1 MRVII
6 KKDNKGFIR
15 SGGFTL
21 VETILASVILC
32 ASILALGAISTRSLS
47 GTKLNRQYETAVG
60 WAERQLVMIDYI
72 GVEDFIESGRTE
84 GDFDNYE
91 PVYHWQVSTQ
101 SIGIDNLY
109 QVKVVVSWIGGTRQ
123 YNVTAD
129 TRLNG
134 TGRLIEVSAQ

>member
-1 MRVII
+1 MT
-6 KKDNKGFIR
+6 KQSDK
-15 SGGFTL
+15 GFTL

-60 WAERQLVMIDYI
+60 LAERQLVMIDYI

-109 QVKVVVSWIGGTRQ
+109 QVKVIVSWIGGTLK
-123 YNVTAD
+123 YNVTVD

-134 TGRLIEVSAQ
+134 IGRLIEGSAQ